1 MANEIEQI
9 GERSSC
15 GDAPSNIDTILTEIS
30 NLHSFTGLKSG
41 ENFILKLEKI
51 LNQEKTGLSKDFNRR
66 YLLDI
71 WEKAGGQKG
80 LLNPCNEDAKENQIL
95 FCKDNVECRVEDWTH
110 YLFDHKS

>member
-30 NLHSFTGLKSG
+30 NLHSFTGPKSG